1 VTGNPPTDRCVQAV
15 QGHLRRSKQS
25 AYHIS
30 IRFSKTEVVSRRL
43 ATYLWSN
50 TSSTSIDMAKYPK
63 VTAFYADMNAGG
75 QGTWMGKLAGV
86 PYEISSRITYG
97 KYREKQ
103 TRSAGGFL

>member
-1 VTGNPPTDRCVQAV
+1 LIDVSRPSKAIFSIQSNQVIIFPSAFQK
-15 QGHLRRSKQS
+15 RRL
-25 AYHIS
+25 
-30 IRFSKTEVVSRRL
+30 FFRRL

-75 QGTWMGKLAGV
+75 QGTWMGKLPGV
-86 PYEISSRITYG
+86 LYEISSRITYG
-97 KYREKQ
+97 KYGEKQ